1 MALHNSF
8 TKETGTSLGEFLIQ
22 PFSSCG
28 ARRKENVPMPWPK
41 VCAHDR
47 RTIILGSEV
56 PKVWRSRLYVST
68 FPCWDWKHVFEL
80 RVGYPFGYPLSF
92 VGWLLFLLQLYS
104 LDSRCLSFF
113 FTLLTEWCL
122 LEPDVSQFLS
132 LCFPDAKENA
142 ASVRDSQHDRTCYWS
157 EVLWPWDVRTSGV
170 TWGAAK
176 VSRGMEV
183 GEVVDRNLGYWL
195 RMKIGLARNW
205 CLTVWEGENQEFE
218 DGDAFNI
225 VQVSQHAK
233 GYATHLS
240 TICPF
245 YLHPSK
251 KWGCRVVDKASEI
264 AKPVALN
271 IIGIHPLPPPKA
283 TFTPQK

>member
-1 MALHNSF
+1 MALHNST
-8 TKETGTSLGEFLIQ
+8 TKETTSVGEFLVQ

-56 PKVWRSRLYVST
+56 PKVWRWRFYVST

-104 LDSRCLSFF
+104 LDSRCLSSF

-122 LEPDVSQFLS
+122 LEPDVSPFLS
-132 LCFPDAKENA
+132 LCFPEQKK
-142 ASVRDSQHDRTCYWS
+142 RRKCQGF
-157 EVLWPWDVRTSGV
+157 P
-170 TWGAAK
+170 TWQDLLLERSALALGRK
-176 VSRGMEV
+176 NLRCDLRGGGQVSRGMEV

-195 RMKIGLARNW
+195 RMKMGLARELVFDCMGRWKSRVWRWW
-205 CLTVWEGENQEFE
+205 CF
-218 DGDAFNI
+218 
-225 VQVSQHAK
+225 
-233 GYATHLS
+233 
-240 TICPF
+240 
-245 YLHPSK
+245 
-251 KWGCRVVDKASEI
+251 
-264 AKPVALN
+264 
-271 IIGIHPLPPPKA
+271 
-283 TFTPQK
+283 